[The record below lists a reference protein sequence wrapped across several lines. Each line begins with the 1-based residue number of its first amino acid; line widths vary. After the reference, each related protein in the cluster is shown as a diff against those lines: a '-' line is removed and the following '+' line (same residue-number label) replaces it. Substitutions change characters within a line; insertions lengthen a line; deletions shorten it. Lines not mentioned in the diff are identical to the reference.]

1 MELTK
6 LAEDIAYIELPP
18 EPRVRKVLGSLN
30 DHVSGECN
38 FDLIID
44 FSFVEVLTS
53 VSVSNLISLQNWIK
67 GAGHRLVFCSVAVVT
82 KCIFDV
88 AGLDTFF
95 VFAENKDSALAL
107 LTQNKQTS
115 R

>member
-6 LAEDIAYIELPP
+6 LAQDIVYVELPP
-18 EPRVRKVLGSLN
+18 ERRIRKVLGELN
-30 DHVSGECN
+30 DRVSKECD

-53 VSVSNLISLQNWIK
+53 VSISNLISLQNWLK
-67 GAGHRLVFCSVAVVT
+67 GAGHQLILCSVAVVT

-88 AGLDTFF
+88 AGLDALF
-95 VFAENKDSALAL
+95 VLAENKDSALEL
-107 LTQNKQTS
+107 LTKGK
-115 R
+115 